1 MRMFKRTNSITS
13 NMDNLRLEV
22 KIRSVPKD
30 PRNMVVL
37 ACPEPSLAS
46 VVATEYLIDT
56 LKMVEIGAIRIRGIE
71 PAVTVID
78 GVAKLPYRLFYSQEN
93 GLIVVRQHI
102 PIPIPI
108 YREFIDKVISW
119 AEENG
124 VSKAVCLST
133 MSSLGPSESDNVY
146 FVTDELTVSSLVN
159 AGFIPLKES
168 VVVGVEAEFLDA
180 VLSRGTMSGILL
192 LAESRLLSSINNLV
206 RSGKLASYR
215 DVTYILNQTI
225 GKFGPDVTAAVKL
238 VKAISKLINVEI
250 KTDKLEEHA
259 SKYSFLV
266 EKSIEEWARSL
277 TAEESKGTAP
287 LVL

>member
-1 MRMFKRTNSITS
+1 
-13 NMDNLRLEV
+13 MDNVRLEV

-30 PRNMVVL
+30 PRNLILL

-46 VVATEYLIDT
+46 VVATEYLIDS
-56 LKMVEIGAIRIRGIE
+56 LKMNEIGAIRIRGIE

-78 GVAKLPYRLFYSQEN
+78 GVAKLPYRLFYSQET

-124 VSKAVCLST
+124 VSRAVCLST
-133 MSSLGPSESDNVY
+133 MPSLGPSESDNVY
-146 FVTDELTVSSLVN
+146 FVTDELTANSLTGL
-159 AGFIPLKES
+159 GFTPLKETI
-168 VVVGVEAEFLDA
+168 VVGVEAEFIDA
-180 VLSRGTMSGILL
+180 VLSRGTMSGVLL
-192 LAESRLLSSINNLV
+192 LAESKLLTSINNLV
-206 RSGKLASYR
+206 RSGKLSSYR

-225 GKFGPDVTAAVKL
+225 GKFGPDVSAAIKL
-238 VKAISKLINVEI
+238 IKAVSKLINVDI

-266 EKSIEEWARSL
+266 EKSIEEWARGIA
-277 TAEESKGTAP
+277 AEEGKGTTP

>member
-1 MRMFKRTNSITS
+1 
-13 NMDNLRLEV
+13 MDNVRLEV

-30 PRNMVVL
+30 PRNLILL

-46 VVATEYLIDT
+46 VVATEYLIDS
-56 LKMVEIGAIRIRGIE
+56 LKMNEIGAIRIRGIE

-78 GVAKLPYRLFYSQEN
+78 GVAKLPYRLFYSQET

-124 VSKAVCLST
+124 VSRAVCLST
-133 MSSLGPSESDNVY
+133 MPSLGPGESDNVY
-146 FVTDELTVSSLVN
+146 FVTDELTANSLTGL
-159 AGFIPLKES
+159 GFTPLKETI
-168 VVVGVEAEFLDA
+168 VVGVEAEFIDA
-180 VLSRGTMSGILL
+180 VLSRGTMSGVLL
-192 LAESRLLSSINNLV
+192 LAESKLLTSINNLV
-206 RSGKLASYR
+206 KSGRLSSYR

-225 GKFGPDVTAAVKL
+225 GKFGPDVSAAIKL
-238 VKAISKLINVEI
+238 IKAVSKLINVDI

-266 EKSIEEWARSL
+266 EKSIEEWARGIA
-277 TAEESKGTAP
+277 AEEGKGTTP

>member
-1 MRMFKRTNSITS
+1 
-13 NMDNLRLEV
+13 MDNVRLEV

-30 PRNMVVL
+30 PRNLILL

-46 VVATEYLIDT
+46 VVATEYLIDS
-56 LKMVEIGAIRIRGIE
+56 LKMNEIGAIRIRGIE

-78 GVAKLPYRLFYSQEN
+78 GVAKLPYRLFYSQET

-124 VSKAVCLST
+124 VSRAVCLST
-133 MSSLGPSESDNVY
+133 MPSLGPSESDNVY
-146 FVTDELTVSSLVN
+146 FVTDELTVNSLTSL
-159 AGFIPLKES
+159 GFTPLKETI
-168 VVVGVEAEFLDA
+168 VVGVEAEFIDA
-180 VLSRGTMSGILL
+180 VLSRGTMSGVLL
-192 LAESRLLSSINNLV
+192 LAESKLLTSINNLV
-206 RSGKLASYR
+206 KSGRLSSYR

-225 GKFGPDVTAAVKL
+225 GKFGPDVSAAIKL
-238 VKAISKLINVEI
+238 IKAVSKLINVDI

-266 EKSIEEWARSL
+266 EKSIEEWARGIA
-277 TAEESKGTAP
+277 AEEGKGTTP

>member
-1 MRMFKRTNSITS
+1 GLTG
-13 NMDNLRLEV
+13 MDNVRLEV

-30 PRNMVVL
+30 PRNLILL

-46 VVATEYLIDT
+46 VVATEYLIDS
-56 LKMVEIGAIRIRGIE
+56 LKMNEIGAIRIRGIE

-78 GVAKLPYRLFYSQEN
+78 GVAKLPYRLFYSQET

-124 VSKAVCLST
+124 VSRAVCLST

-146 FVTDELTVSSLVN
+146 FVTDELTVNSLTSL
-159 AGFIPLKES
+159 GFTPLKETI
-168 VVVGVEAEFLDA
+168 VVGVEAEFIDA
-180 VLSRGTMSGILL
+180 VLSRGTMSGVLL
-192 LAESRLLSSINNLV
+192 LAESKLLTSINNLV
-206 RSGKLASYR
+206 KSGRLSSYR

-225 GKFGPDVTAAVKL
+225 GKFGPDVSAAIKL
-238 VKAISKLINVEI
+238 IKAVSKLINVDI

-266 EKSIEEWARSL
+266 EKSIEEWARGIA
-277 TAEESKGTAP
+277 AEEGKGTTP

>member
-1 MRMFKRTNSITS
+1 
-13 NMDNLRLEV
+13 MDNVRLEV

-30 PRNMVVL
+30 PRNLILL

-46 VVATEYLIDT
+46 VVATEYLIDS
-56 LKMVEIGAIRIRGIE
+56 LKMNEIGAIRIRGVE

-78 GVAKLPYRLFYSQEN
+78 GVAKLPYRLFYSQET

-124 VSKAVCLST
+124 VSRAVCLST
-133 MSSLGPSESDNVY
+133 MPSLGPSESDNVY
-146 FVTDELTVSSLVN
+146 FVTDELTVNSLTSL
-159 AGFIPLKES
+159 GFTPLKETI
-168 VVVGVEAEFLDA
+168 VVGVEAEFIDA
-180 VLSRGTMSGILL
+180 VLSRGTMSGVLL
-192 LAESRLLSSINNLV
+192 LAESKLLTSINNLV
-206 RSGKLASYR
+206 KSGRLSSYR

-225 GKFGPDVTAAVKL
+225 GKFGPDVSAAIKL
-238 VKAISKLINVEI
+238 IKAVSKLINVDI

-266 EKSIEEWARSL
+266 EKSIEEWARGIA
-277 TAEESKGTAP
+277 AEEGKGTTP

>member
-1 MRMFKRTNSITS
+1 
-13 NMDNLRLEV
+13 MDNVRLEV

-30 PRNMVVL
+30 PRNLILL

-46 VVATEYLIDT
+46 VVATEYLIDS
-56 LKMVEIGAIRIRGIE
+56 LKMNEIGAIRIRGVE

-78 GVAKLPYRLFYSQEN
+78 GVAKLPYRLFYSQET

-124 VSKAVCLST
+124 VSRAVCLST

-146 FVTDELTVSSLVN
+146 FVTDELTVNSLTSL
-159 AGFIPLKES
+159 GFTPLKETI
-168 VVVGVEAEFLDA
+168 VVGVEAEFIDA
-180 VLSRGTMSGILL
+180 VLSRGTMSGVLL
-192 LAESRLLSSINNLV
+192 LAESKLLTSINNLV
-206 RSGKLASYR
+206 KSGKLSSYR

-225 GKFGPDVTAAVKL
+225 GKFGPDVSAAIKL
-238 VKAISKLINVEI
+238 IKAVSKLINVDI

-266 EKSIEEWARSL
+266 EKSIEEWARGIA
-277 TAEESKGTAP
+277 AEEGKGTTP

>member
-1 MRMFKRTNSITS
+1 
-13 NMDNLRLEV
+13 MDNVRLEV

-30 PRNMVVL
+30 PRNLILL

-46 VVATEYLIDT
+46 VVATEYLIDS
-56 LKMVEIGAIRIRGIE
+56 LKMNEIGAIRIRGIE

-78 GVAKLPYRLFYSQEN
+78 GVAKLPYKLFYSQET

-124 VSKAVCLST
+124 VSRAVCLST
-133 MSSLGPSESDNVY
+133 MPSLGPSESDNVY
-146 FVTDELTVSSLVN
+146 FVTDELTVNSLTSL
-159 AGFIPLKES
+159 GFTPLKETI
-168 VVVGVEAEFLDA
+168 VVGVEAEFIDA
-180 VLSRGTMSGILL
+180 VLSRGTMSGVLL
-192 LAESRLLSSINNLV
+192 LAESKLLTSINNLV
-206 RSGKLASYR
+206 KSGRLSSYR

-225 GKFGPDVTAAVKL
+225 GKFGPDVSAAIKL
-238 VKAISKLINVEI
+238 IKAVSKLINVDI

-266 EKSIEEWARSL
+266 EKSVEEWARGIA
-277 TAEESKGTAP
+277 AEEGKGTTP

>member
-1 MRMFKRTNSITS
+1 
-13 NMDNLRLEV
+13 MDNVRLEV

-30 PRNMVVL
+30 PRNLILL

-46 VVATEYLIDT
+46 VVATEYLIDS
-56 LKMVEIGAIRIRGIE
+56 LKMNEIGAIRIRGVE

-78 GVAKLPYRLFYSQEN
+78 GIAKLPYRLFYSQET

-124 VSKAVCLST
+124 VSRAVCLST
-133 MSSLGPSESDNVY
+133 MPSLGPSESDNVY
-146 FVTDELTVSSLVN
+146 FVTDELTVNSLTSL
-159 AGFIPLKES
+159 GFTPLKETI
-168 VVVGVEAEFLDA
+168 VVGVEAEFIDA
-180 VLSRGTMSGILL
+180 VLSRGTMSGVLL
-192 LAESRLLSSINNLV
+192 LAESKLLTSINNLV
-206 RSGKLASYR
+206 KSGKLSSYK

-225 GKFGPDVTAAVKL
+225 GKFGPDVSAAIKL
-238 VKAISKLINVEI
+238 IKAVSKLINVDI

-266 EKSIEEWARSL
+266 EKSIEEWARGIA
-277 TAEESKGTAP
+277 AEEGKGTTP

>member
-1 MRMFKRTNSITS
+1 
-13 NMDNLRLEV
+13 MDNVRLEV

-30 PRNMVVL
+30 PRNLILL

-46 VVATEYLIDT
+46 VVATEYLIDS
-56 LKMVEIGAIRIRGIE
+56 LKMNEIGAIRIRGIE

-78 GVAKLPYRLFYSQEN
+78 GVAKLPYRLFYSQET

-124 VSKAVCLST
+124 VSRAVCLST

-146 FVTDELTVSSLVN
+146 FVTDELTVNSLTSL
-159 AGFIPLKES
+159 GFTPLKETI
-168 VVVGVEAEFLDA
+168 VVGVEAEFIDA
-180 VLSRGTMSGILL
+180 VLSRGTMSGVLL
-192 LAESRLLSSINNLV
+192 LAESKLLTSINNLV
-206 RSGKLASYR
+206 KSGKLSSYR

-225 GKFGPDVTAAVKL
+225 GKFGPDVSAAIKL
-238 VKAISKLINVEI
+238 IKAVSKLINVDI

-266 EKSIEEWARSL
+266 EKSIEEWARGIA
-277 TAEESKGTAP
+277 AEEGKGTTP

>member
-1 MRMFKRTNSITS
+1 
-13 NMDNLRLEV
+13 MDNVRLEV

-30 PRNMVVL
+30 PRNLILL

-46 VVATEYLIDT
+46 VVATEYLIDS
-56 LKMVEIGAIRIRGIE
+56 LKMNEIGAIRIRGIE

-78 GVAKLPYRLFYSQEN
+78 GVAKLPYRLFYSQET

-124 VSKAVCLST
+124 VSRAVCLST
-133 MSSLGPSESDNVY
+133 MPSLGPSESDNVY
-146 FVTDELTVSSLVN
+146 FVTDELTVNSLTSL
-159 AGFIPLKES
+159 GFTPLKETI
-168 VVVGVEAEFLDA
+168 VVGVEAEFIDA
-180 VLSRGTMSGILL
+180 VLSRGTMSGVLL
-192 LAESRLLSSINNLV
+192 LAESKLLTSINNLV
-206 RSGKLASYR
+206 KSGKLSSYR

-225 GKFGPDVTAAVKL
+225 GKFGPDVSAA
-238 VKAISKLINVEI
+238 IKLIKAVSKFINVDI

-266 EKSIEEWARSL
+266 EKSIEEWARGIA
-277 TAEESKGTAP
+277 AEEGKGTTP

>member
-1 MRMFKRTNSITS
+1 
-13 NMDNLRLEV
+13 MDNVRLEV

-30 PRNMVVL
+30 PRNLILL

-46 VVATEYLIDT
+46 VVATEYLIDS
-56 LKMVEIGAIRIRGIE
+56 LKMNEIGAIRIRGVE

-78 GVAKLPYRLFYSQEN
+78 GVAKLPYRLFYSQET

-124 VSKAVCLST
+124 VSRAVCLST

-146 FVTDELTVSSLVN
+146 FVTDELTVNSLTSL
-159 AGFIPLKES
+159 GFTPLKETI
-168 VVVGVEAEFLDA
+168 VVGVEAEFIDA
-180 VLSRGTMSGILL
+180 VLSRGTMSGVLL
-192 LAESRLLSSINNLV
+192 LAESKLLTSINNLV
-206 RSGKLASYR
+206 KSGRLSSYR

-225 GKFGPDVTAAVKL
+225 GKFGPDVSAAIKL
-238 VKAISKLINVEI
+238 IKAVSKLINVDI

-266 EKSIEEWARSL
+266 EKSIEEWARGIA
-277 TAEESKGTAP
+277 AEEGKGTTP

>member
-1 MRMFKRTNSITS
+1 
-13 NMDNLRLEV
+13 MDNVRLEV

-30 PRNMVVL
+30 PRNLILL

-46 VVATEYLIDT
+46 VVATEYLIDS
-56 LKMVEIGAIRIRGIE
+56 LKMNEIGAIRIRGIE

-78 GVAKLPYRLFYSQEN
+78 GVAKLPYRLFYSQEI

-124 VSKAVCLST
+124 VSRAVCLST
-133 MSSLGPSESDNVY
+133 MPSLGPSESDNVY
-146 FVTDELTVSSLVN
+146 FVTDELTVNSLTSL
-159 AGFIPLKES
+159 GFTPLKETI
-168 VVVGVEAEFLDA
+168 VVGVEAEFIDA
-180 VLSRGTMSGILL
+180 VLSRGTMSGVLL
-192 LAESRLLSSINNLV
+192 LAESKLLTSINNLV
-206 RSGKLASYR
+206 KSGKLSSYR

-225 GKFGPDVTAAVKL
+225 GKFGPDVSAAIKL
-238 VKAISKLINVEI
+238 IKAVSKLINVDI

-266 EKSIEEWARSL
+266 EKSVEEWARGIA
-277 TAEESKGTAP
+277 AEEGKGTTP

>member
-1 MRMFKRTNSITS
+1 
-13 NMDNLRLEV
+13 MDNVRLEV

-30 PRNMVVL
+30 PRNLILL

-46 VVATEYLIDT
+46 VVATEYLIDS
-56 LKMVEIGAIRIRGIE
+56 LKMNEIGAIRIRGIE

-78 GVAKLPYRLFYSQEN
+78 GVAKLPYRLFYSQET

-124 VSKAVCLST
+124 VSRAVCLST
-133 MSSLGPSESDNVY
+133 MPSLGPSESDNVY
-146 FVTDELTVSSLVN
+146 FVTDELTVNSLTSL
-159 AGFIPLKES
+159 GFTPLKETI
-168 VVVGVEAEFLDA
+168 VVGVEAEFIDA
-180 VLSRGTMSGILL
+180 VLSRGTMSGVLL
-192 LAESRLLSSINNLV
+192 LAESKLLTSINNLV
-206 RSGKLASYR
+206 KSGKLSSYR

-225 GKFGPDVTAAVKL
+225 GKFGPDVSAAIKL
-238 VKAISKLINVEI
+238 IKAVSKLINVDI

-266 EKSIEEWARSL
+266 EKSIEEWARGIA
-277 TAEESKGTAP
+277 AEEGKGTTP

>member
-1 MRMFKRTNSITS
+1 
-13 NMDNLRLEV
+13 MDNVRLEV

-30 PRNMVVL
+30 PRNLILL

-46 VVATEYLIDT
+46 VVATEYLIDS
-56 LKMVEIGAIRIRGIE
+56 LKMNEIGAIRIRGIE

-78 GVAKLPYRLFYSQEN
+78 GIAKLPYRLFYSQET

-124 VSKAVCLST
+124 VSRAVCLST
-133 MSSLGPSESDNVY
+133 MPSLGPSESDNVY
-146 FVTDELTVSSLVN
+146 FVTDELTVNSLTSL
-159 AGFIPLKES
+159 GFTPLKETI
-168 VVVGVEAEFLDA
+168 VVGVEAEFIDA
-180 VLSRGTMSGILL
+180 VLSRGTMSGVLL
-192 LAESRLLSSINNLV
+192 LAESKLLTSINNLV
-206 RSGKLASYR
+206 KSGKLSSYR

-225 GKFGPDVTAAVKL
+225 GKFGPDVSAAIKL
-238 VKAISKLINVEI
+238 IKAVSKLINVDI

-266 EKSIEEWARSL
+266 EKSVEEWARGIA
-277 TAEESKGTAP
+277 AEEGKGTTP

>member
-1 MRMFKRTNSITS
+1 
-13 NMDNLRLEV
+13 MDNVRLEV

-30 PRNMVVL
+30 PRNLILL

-46 VVATEYLIDT
+46 VVATEYLIDS
-56 LKMVEIGAIRIRGIE
+56 LKMNEIGAIRIRGIE

-78 GVAKLPYRLFYSQEN
+78 GVAKLPYKLFYSQET

-124 VSKAVCLST
+124 VSRAVCLST
-133 MSSLGPSESDNVY
+133 MPSLGPSESDNVY
-146 FVTDELTVSSLVN
+146 FVTDELTVNSLTSL
-159 AGFIPLKES
+159 GFTPLKETI
-168 VVVGVEAEFLDA
+168 VVGVEAEFIDA
-180 VLSRGTMSGILL
+180 VLSRGTMSGVLL
-192 LAESRLLSSINNLV
+192 LAESKLLTSINNLV
-206 RSGKLASYR
+206 KSGRLSSYR

-225 GKFGPDVTAAVKL
+225 GKFGPDVSAAIKL
-238 VKAISKLINVEI
+238 IKAVSKLINVDI

-266 EKSIEEWARSL
+266 EKSIEEWARGIA
-277 TAEESKGTAP
+277 AEEGKGTTP

>member
-1 MRMFKRTNSITS
+1 
-13 NMDNLRLEV
+13 MDNVRLEV

-30 PRNMVVL
+30 PRNLILL

-46 VVATEYLIDT
+46 VVATEYLIDS
-56 LKMVEIGAIRIRGIE
+56 LKMNEIGAIRIRGIE

-78 GVAKLPYRLFYSQEN
+78 GVAKLPYRLFYSQET

-124 VSKAVCLST
+124 VSRAVCLST
-133 MSSLGPSESDNVY
+133 MPSLGPSESDNVY
-146 FVTDELTVSSLVN
+146 FVTDELTVNSLTSL
-159 AGFIPLKES
+159 GFTPLKETI
-168 VVVGVEAEFLDA
+168 VVGVEAEFIDA
-180 VLSRGTMSGILL
+180 VLSRGTMSGVLL
-192 LAESRLLSSINNLV
+192 LAESKLLTSINNLV
-206 RSGKLASYR
+206 KSGKLSSYR

-225 GKFGPDVTAAVKL
+225 GKFGPDVSAAIKL
-238 VKAISKLINVEI
+238 IKAVSKLINVDI

-266 EKSIEEWARSL
+266 EKSVEEWARGIA
-277 TAEESKGTAP
+277 AEEGKGTTP

>member
-1 MRMFKRTNSITS
+1 
-13 NMDNLRLEV
+13 MDNVRLEV

-30 PRNMVVL
+30 PRNLILL

-46 VVATEYLIDT
+46 VVATEYLIDS
-56 LKMVEIGAIRIRGIE
+56 LKMNEIGAIRIRGIE

-78 GVAKLPYRLFYSQEN
+78 GVAKLPYRLFYSQET

-124 VSKAVCLST
+124 VSRAVCLST

-146 FVTDELTVSSLVN
+146 FVTDELTVNSLTSL
-159 AGFIPLKES
+159 GFTPLKETI
-168 VVVGVEAEFLDA
+168 VVGVEAEFIDA
-180 VLSRGTMSGILL
+180 VLSRGTMSGVLL
-192 LAESRLLSSINNLV
+192 LAESKLLTSINNLV
-206 RSGKLASYR
+206 KSGRLSSYR

-225 GKFGPDVTAAVKL
+225 GKFGPDVSAAIKL
-238 VKAISKLINVEI
+238 IKAVSKLINVDI

-266 EKSIEEWARSL
+266 EKSIEEWARGIA
-277 TAEESKGTAP
+277 AEEGKGTTP

>member
-1 MRMFKRTNSITS
+1 
-13 NMDNLRLEV
+13 MDNVRLEV

-30 PRNMVVL
+30 PRNLILL

-46 VVATEYLIDT
+46 VVATEYLIDS
-56 LKMVEIGAIRIRGIE
+56 LKMNEIGAIRIRGIE

-78 GVAKLPYRLFYSQEN
+78 GVAKLPYRLFYSQET

-124 VSKAVCLST
+124 VSRAVCLST
-133 MSSLGPSESDNVY
+133 MPSLGPSESDDVY
-146 FVTDELTVSSLVN
+146 FVTDELTVNSLTSL
-159 AGFIPLKES
+159 GFTPLKETI
-168 VVVGVEAEFLDA
+168 VVGVEAEFIDA
-180 VLSRGTMSGILL
+180 VLSRGTMSGVLL
-192 LAESRLLSSINNLV
+192 LAESKLLTSINNLV
-206 RSGKLASYR
+206 KSGRLSSYR

-225 GKFGPDVTAAVKL
+225 GKFGPDVSAAIKL
-238 VKAISKLINVEI
+238 IKAVSKLINVDI

-266 EKSIEEWARSL
+266 EKSIEEWARGIA
-277 TAEESKGTAP
+277 AEEGKGTTP

>member
-1 MRMFKRTNSITS
+1 
-13 NMDNLRLEV
+13 MDNVRLEV

-30 PRNMVVL
+30 PRNLILL

-46 VVATEYLIDT
+46 VVATEYLIDS
-56 LKMVEIGAIRIRGIE
+56 LKMNEIGAIRIRGVE

-78 GVAKLPYRLFYSQEN
+78 GVAKLPYRLFYSQET

-124 VSKAVCLST
+124 VSRAVCLST
-133 MSSLGPSESDNVY
+133 MPSLGPSESDNVY
-146 FVTDELTVSSLVN
+146 FVTDELTVNSLTSL
-159 AGFIPLKES
+159 GFTPLKETI
-168 VVVGVEAEFLDA
+168 VVGVEAEFIDA
-180 VLSRGTMSGILL
+180 VLSRGTMSGVLL
-192 LAESRLLSSINNLV
+192 LAESKLLTSINNLV
-206 RSGKLASYR
+206 KSGKLSSYR

-225 GKFGPDVTAAVKL
+225 GKFGPDVSAAIKL
-238 VKAISKLINVEI
+238 IKAVSKLINVDI

-266 EKSIEEWARSL
+266 EKSVEEWARGIA
-277 TAEESKGTAP
+277 AEEGKGTTP

>member
-1 MRMFKRTNSITS
+1 
-13 NMDNLRLEV
+13 MDNVRLEV

-30 PRNMVVL
+30 LRNLILL

-46 VVATEYLIDT
+46 VVATEYLIDS
-56 LKMVEIGAIRIRGIE
+56 LKMNEIGAIRIRGIE

-78 GVAKLPYRLFYSQEN
+78 GVAKLPYRLFYSQET

-124 VSKAVCLST
+124 VSRAVCLST

-146 FVTDELTVSSLVN
+146 FVTDELTVNSLTSL
-159 AGFIPLKES
+159 GFTPLKETI
-168 VVVGVEAEFLDA
+168 VVGVEAEFIDA
-180 VLSRGTMSGILL
+180 VLSRGTMSGVLL
-192 LAESRLLSSINNLV
+192 LAESKLLTSINNLV
-206 RSGKLASYR
+206 KSGKLSSYR

-225 GKFGPDVTAAVKL
+225 GKFGPDVSAAIKL
-238 VKAISKLINVEI
+238 IKAVSKLINVDI

-266 EKSIEEWARSL
+266 EKSIEEWARGIA
-277 TAEESKGTAP
+277 AEEGKGTTP

>member
-1 MRMFKRTNSITS
+1 
-13 NMDNLRLEV
+13 MDNVRLEV

-30 PRNMVVL
+30 PRNLILL

-46 VVATEYLIDT
+46 VVATEYLIDS
-56 LKMVEIGAIRIRGIE
+56 LKMNEIGAIRIRGIE

-78 GVAKLPYRLFYSQEN
+78 GVAKLPYRLFYSQET

-124 VSKAVCLST
+124 VSRAVCLST

-146 FVTDELTVSSLVN
+146 FVTDELTVNSLTSL
-159 AGFIPLKES
+159 GFTPLKETI
-168 VVVGVEAEFLDA
+168 VVGVEAEFIDA
-180 VLSRGTMSGILL
+180 VLSRGTMSGVLL
-192 LAESRLLSSINNLV
+192 LAESKLLTSINNLV
-206 RSGKLASYR
+206 KSGKLSSYK

-225 GKFGPDVTAAVKL
+225 GKFGPDVSAAIKL
-238 VKAISKLINVEI
+238 IKAVSKLINVDI

-266 EKSIEEWARSL
+266 EKSIEEWARGIA
-277 TAEESKGTAP
+277 AEEGKGTTP

>member
-1 MRMFKRTNSITS
+1 
-13 NMDNLRLEV
+13 MDNVRLEV

-30 PRNMVVL
+30 PRNLILL

-46 VVATEYLIDT
+46 VVATEYLIDS
-56 LKMVEIGAIRIRGIE
+56 LKMNEIGAIRIRGIE

-78 GVAKLPYRLFYSQEN
+78 GVAKLPYRLFYSQET

-124 VSKAVCLST
+124 VSRAVCLST

-146 FVTDELTVSSLVN
+146 FVTDELTANSLTGL
-159 AGFIPLKES
+159 GFTPLKETI
-168 VVVGVEAEFLDA
+168 VVGVEAEFIDA
-180 VLSRGTMSGILL
+180 VLSRGTMSGVLL
-192 LAESRLLSSINNLV
+192 LAESKLLTSINNLV
-206 RSGKLASYR
+206 KSGRLSSYR

-225 GKFGPDVTAAVKL
+225 GKFGPDVSAAIKL
-238 VKAISKLINVEI
+238 IKAVSKLINVDI

-266 EKSIEEWARSL
+266 EKSIEEWARGIA
-277 TAEESKGTAP
+277 AEEGKGTTP

>member
-1 MRMFKRTNSITS
+1 
-13 NMDNLRLEV
+13 MDNVRLEV

-30 PRNMVVL
+30 PRNLILL

-46 VVATEYLIDT
+46 VVATEYLIDS
-56 LKMVEIGAIRIRGIE
+56 LKMNEIGAIRIRGIE

-78 GVAKLPYRLFYSQEN
+78 GVAKLPYRLFYSQET

-124 VSKAVCLST
+124 VSRAVCLST
-133 MSSLGPSESDNVY
+133 MPSLGPSESDNVY
-146 FVTDELTVSSLVN
+146 FVTDELTVNSLTSL
-159 AGFIPLKES
+159 GFTPLKETI
-168 VVVGVEAEFLDA
+168 VVGVEAEFIDA
-180 VLSRGTMSGILL
+180 VLSRGTMSGVLL
-192 LAESRLLSSINNLV
+192 LAESKLLTSINNLV
-206 RSGKLASYR
+206 KSGRLSSYR

-225 GKFGPDVTAAVKL
+225 GKFGPDVSAAIKL
-238 VKAISKLINVEI
+238 IKAVSKLINVDI

-266 EKSIEEWARSL
+266 EKSVEEWARGIA
-277 TAEESKGTAP
+277 AEEGKGTTP

>member
-1 MRMFKRTNSITS
+1 
-13 NMDNLRLEV
+13 MDNVRLEV

-30 PRNMVVL
+30 PRNLILL

-46 VVATEYLIDT
+46 VVATEYLIDS
-56 LKMVEIGAIRIRGIE
+56 LKMNEIGAIRIRGIE

-78 GVAKLPYRLFYSQEN
+78 GVAKLPYRLFYSQET

-124 VSKAVCLST
+124 VSRAVCLST
-133 MSSLGPSESDNVY
+133 MPSLGSSESDNVY
-146 FVTDELTVSSLVN
+146 FVTDELTANSLT
-159 AGFIPLKES
+159 GLSFTPLKETI
-168 VVVGVEAEFLDA
+168 VVGVEAEFIDA
-180 VLSRGTMSGILL
+180 VLSRGTMSGVLL
-192 LAESRLLSSINNLV
+192 LAESKLLTSINNLV
-206 RSGKLASYR
+206 KSGKLSSYR

-225 GKFGPDVTAAVKL
+225 GKFGPDVSAAIKL
-238 VKAISKLINVEI
+238 IKAVSKLINVDI

-266 EKSIEEWARSL
+266 EKSIEEWARGIA
-277 TAEESKGTAP
+277 AEEGKGTTP

>member
-1 MRMFKRTNSITS
+1 
-13 NMDNLRLEV
+13 MDNVRLEV

-30 PRNMVVL
+30 PRNLILL

-46 VVATEYLIDT
+46 VVATEYLIDS
-56 LKMVEIGAIRIRGIE
+56 LKMNEIGAIRIRGIE

-78 GVAKLPYRLFYSQEN
+78 GVAKLPYRLFYSQET

-124 VSKAVCLST
+124 VSRAVCLST
-133 MSSLGPSESDNVY
+133 MPSLGPGESDNVY
-146 FVTDELTVSSLVN
+146 FVTDELTANSLTGL
-159 AGFIPLKES
+159 GFTPLKETI
-168 VVVGVEAEFLDA
+168 VVGVEAEFIDA
-180 VLSRGTMSGILL
+180 VLSRGTMSGVLL
-192 LAESRLLSSINNLV
+192 LAESKLLTSINNLV
-206 RSGKLASYR
+206 RSGKLSSYR

-225 GKFGPDVTAAVKL
+225 GKFGPDVSAAIKL
-238 VKAISKLINVEI
+238 IKAVSKLINVDI

-266 EKSIEEWARSL
+266 EKSIEEWARGIA
-277 TAEESKGTAP
+277 AEEGKGTTP

>member
-1 MRMFKRTNSITS
+1 M
-13 NMDNLRLEV
+13 RLEV

-30 PRNMVVL
+30 PRNLILL

-46 VVATEYLIDT
+46 VVATEYLIDS
-56 LKMVEIGAIRIRGIE
+56 LKMNEIGAIRIRGIE

-78 GVAKLPYRLFYSQEN
+78 GVAKLPYRLFYSQET

-124 VSKAVCLST
+124 VSRAVCLST

-146 FVTDELTVSSLVN
+146 FVTDELTVNSLTSL
-159 AGFIPLKES
+159 GFTPLKETI
-168 VVVGVEAEFLDA
+168 VVGVEAEFIDA
-180 VLSRGTMSGILL
+180 VLSRGTMSGVLL
-192 LAESRLLSSINNLV
+192 LAESKLLTSINNLV
-206 RSGKLASYR
+206 KSGKLSSYR

-225 GKFGPDVTAAVKL
+225 GKFGPDVSAAIKL
-238 VKAISKLINVEI
+238 IKAVSKLINVDI

-266 EKSIEEWARSL
+266 EKSIEEWARGIA
-277 TAEESKGTAP
+277 AEEGKGTTP